1 MLALLLMSSVAPAS
15 VERSITVPPF
25 HAVDSSIKATI
36 HIEQAPVASVVA
48 KGDPHLVSCVSVT
61 EQDGRISIG
70 WAGQNGASK
79 RTGAAGDDIVVT
91 ARADCRHRSSVRS
104 LVIQVDAPA
113 IDAVTI
119 REQGIV
125 QVQPM
130 RVRAFAASLAGYGS
144 ITIAGL
150 RTDTTKLSVGGD
162 GRIKATGELG
172 RLTISIPGSG
182 VIDTR
187 AARAS
192 AINLLIGGRGNI
204 AATVDGPA
212 VGTIAG
218 KGMIA
223 IGGRAACA
231 IRVTGKGQVICQAT
245 ESKASRA

>member
-1 MLALLLMSSVAPAS
+1 MLALLLMASVSPAS

-25 HAVDSSIKATI
+25 HAIDSSVKATI
-36 HIEQAPVASVVA
+36 HIEQAPVATVVA
-48 KGDPHLVSCVSVT
+48 KGDPGLVRCVSVT

-79 RTGAAGDDIVVT
+79 RTRAAGNDIVVT
-91 ARADCRHRSSVRS
+91 ARADCRHRSSVRN
-104 LVIQVDAPA
+104 LVIQVAAPA

-130 RVRAFAASLAGYGS
+130 RVRPFAASLAGYGS

-150 RTDTTKLSVGGD
+150 RADTTKLSVGGD
-162 GRIKATGELG
+162 GRIDATGELG

-192 AINLLIGGRGNI
+192 AINLSIGGQGNV

-231 IRVTGKGQVICQAT
+231 IRVAGKGRVTCPAT
-245 ESKASRA
+245 